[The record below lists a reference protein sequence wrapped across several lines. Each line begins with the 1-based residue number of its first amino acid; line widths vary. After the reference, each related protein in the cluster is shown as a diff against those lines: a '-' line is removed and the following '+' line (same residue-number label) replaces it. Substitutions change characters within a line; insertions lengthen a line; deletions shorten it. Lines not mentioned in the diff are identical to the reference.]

1 MTAYDLRMSDW
12 SSDLCSSALGAV
24 NAVTS
29 LRDRANSIMGSIRD
43 WLVGKS
49 RDLRDK
55 VVGAFNTFKDKAI
68 TAFTRARDGIK
79 TVWNKLKQ
87 MAAAPVNFVIGTVYN
102 KGIRKFWN

>member
-1 MTAYDLRMSDW
+1 
-12 SSDLCSSALGAV
+12 
-24 NAVTS
+24 
-29 LRDRANSIMGSIRD
+29 MGSIRD
-43 WLVGKS
+43 WVVGKA

-102 KGIRKFWN
+102 KGIRKLWNFIAGKIGLRSEERRVGKECVSTCRSRGSPEH